1 MEKVI
6 KGIVKDKKI
15 ILEKPVG
22 LPDGSEVGV
31 ILISKYRILRHAG
44 VWKDRKDID
53 DLLKEIYAARSVK
66 SEKASQK

>member
-1 MEKVI
+1 MERVI

-15 ILEKPVG
+15 ILKKPVG

-44 VWKDRKDID
+44 VWKNRKDID
-53 DLLKEIYAARSVK
+53 TLLKEIYATRSIK
-66 SEKASQK
+66 SERTVQK